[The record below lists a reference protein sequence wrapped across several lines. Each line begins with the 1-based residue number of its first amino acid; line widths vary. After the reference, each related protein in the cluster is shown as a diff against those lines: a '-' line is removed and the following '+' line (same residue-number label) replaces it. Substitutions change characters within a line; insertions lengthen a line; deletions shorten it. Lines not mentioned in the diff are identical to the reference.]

1 MIAKV
6 RRGKNHF
13 ITLNT
18 EHKCV
23 LEALRKMEI
32 EGANISVLQVKHDGL
47 VDLDDLK
54 SNIRKETVMISVMI
68 ANNETGVIQPIEKIG
83 KLCKKKEFYFI
94 LTVLKQ

>member
-1 MIAKV
+1 
-6 RRGKNHF
+6 
-13 ITLNT
+13 
-18 EHKCV
+18 
-23 LEALRKMEI
+23 MEI

-83 KLCKKKEFYFI
+83 KLCKKRILFHTDGAQAVGKVEINVKE
-94 LTVLKQ
+94 